1 MPCEATTDRLHPFN
15 KEDPMLR
22 PTVKRFLATA
32 FAAAIIIAPGLMNAS
47 PAHAASKLGP
57 LDQHGQLGPYCQ
69 QVVFRDMAAKWAI
82 NASPDNAMNPYTWKC
97 RYTPFGVG
105 PLARGIDM
113 NAACR
118 WAYGNGGAYAQTW
131 NRSWAWSWD
140 CWR

>member
-1 MPCEATTDRLHPFN
+1 MYERS
-15 KEDPMLR
+15 M
-22 PTVKRFLATA
+22 KRFLSAVFTVLA
-32 FAAAIIIAPGLMNAS
+32 LMALAVPQAS

-57 LDQHGQLGPYCQ
+57 LDQRGQLGPYCQ
-69 QVVFRDMAAKWAI
+69 QVVFREMNAKWAI
-82 NASPDNAMNPYTWKC
+82 NASPDNAFNPYTWKC

-118 WAYGNGGAYAQTW
+118 WAYRNNGAYAQTW
-131 NRSWAWSWD
+131 NKSWAWSWD

>member
-1 MPCEATTDRLHPFN
+1 MYADAIKRCFTTALV
-15 KEDPMLR
+15 M
-22 PTVKRFLATA
+22 
-32 FAAAIIIAPGLMNAS
+32 AAIMVTALQGAS

-57 LDQHGQLGPYCQ
+57 LDQRGQLGPYCQ
-69 QVVFRDMAAKWAI
+69 QVVFNDMAAKWAI

-118 WAYGNGGAYAQTW
+118 WAYRNNKAYAQTW
-131 NRSWAWSWD
+131 NKS
-140 CWR
+140 

>member
-1 MPCEATTDRLHPFN
+1 MPRNIVKPF
-15 KEDPMLR
+15 
-22 PTVKRFLATA
+22 FAIALAIVTLMVSA
-32 FAAAIIIAPGLMNAS
+32 LPGTG
-47 PAHAASKLGP
+47 PAHAATKLGP
-57 LDQHGQLGPYCQ
+57 LDQNGQLGPYCQ

-118 WAYGNGGAYAQTW
+118 WAYRIGGAYAQTW
-131 NRSWAWSWD
+131 NKSWAWSWD